1 MSQKICVINPNSLG
15 EVTAGIDAAL
25 QPLRRPEGPLL
36 ECFTLVDGPPGIQ
49 TNQDVDAAVGPL
61 IHKVTSLEPSASA
74 FVIACF
80 SDPGL
85 HSLREITAKPVV
97 GIGEAGMLTALM
109 LGQRVG
115 VIAILAGSVPRHLRY
130 YGAMGIRDRVAGE
143 LPVNLPVAEL
153 ADRQRTLARMSEVGK
168 RLRDAHGADVLVMG
182 CAGMAALRTQLQQ
195 EVGIPV
201 VEPCQAAVAMAIGL
215 VQLNWHSA

>member
-1 MSQKICVINPNSLG
+1 MKTICVINPNSLG
-15 EVTAGIDAAL
+15 EVTEGINAAL
-25 QPLRRPEGPLL
+25 QPLRHLEGPSL

-49 TNQDVDAAVGPL
+49 TQQDVDAAVEPL
-61 IHKVTSLEPSASA
+61 IRKVTSLEPSASA

-85 HSLREITAKPVV
+85 HSLREVTAKPVV

-115 VIAILAGSVPRHLRY
+115 VIAILAGSIPRHLRY
-130 YGAMGIRDRVAGE
+130 YGAMGIRDRLAAE
-143 LPVNLPVAEL
+143 LPVNLSVAEL
-153 ADRQRTLARMSEVGK
+153 ADRQRTLARMTEVGK
-168 RLRDAHGADVLVMG
+168 TLRDAHGADVLVMG
-182 CAGMAALRTQLQQ
+182 CAGMAVLRTQLQQ

-201 VEPCQAAVAMAIGL
+201 VEPCQAAVAIAIGL
-215 VQLNWHSA
+215 VQLNWHGA